1 MEAKEL
7 KALNDSEL
15 DTKFEEFKQEHFNL
29 RWQTAS
35 HQCKNPK
42 RFRVVR
48 RTIARILTIKNERLR
63 EAASK

>member
-1 MEAKEL
+1 MEANEL

-15 DTKFEEFKQEHFNL
+15 DTKFEEFKQELFNL

-48 RTIARILTIKNERLR
+48 RAIARILTIKNERLR